1 MVWRG
6 NFHQRRGPRE
16 KKTNFSLEMAF
27 WSILSGTFLKIWQKI
42 CISVPTPNSGGID
55 LPVSPCFTPIMVPL
69 H

>member
-1 MVWRG
+1 
-6 NFHQRRGPRE
+6 
-16 KKTNFSLEMAF
+16 MAF